1 MWWIELNYGFY
12 LQYPAYF
19 PRISL
24 WIVDKYSSISFWQ
37 RPVTEFY
44 GKKALNI
51 IIFLSPPLVVI
62 LFCLFLNH
70 IVFTYWL
77 VSICLYCRAFTPS
90 RGVVINVFLEVTIIR
105 LTNKNDVIVQIGY
118 FTAFWKENIH
128 GNKYVN
134 YNIKKKHEVYLIIWN
149 SYFNSCF
156 LFCFV
161 LLESSGTFGKT
172 PNAFIFSLNHFK
184 GLAPFVSKVKGD
196 KTGKAIH
203 DISRNGPTF
212 GQDLVIYLDAG
223 LVQHSKAVLGAY
235 YSVPASVKNNP
246 ATLMLTREQRFLPD
260 EVEVFHL
267 DPSMQDNTNWVQL
280 KAKRCI

>member
-1 MWWIELNYGFY
+1 MF
-12 LQYPAYF
+12 F
-19 PRISL
+19 
-24 WIVDKYSSISFWQ
+24 
-37 RPVTEFY
+37 
-44 GKKALNI
+44 
-51 IIFLSPPLVVI
+51 
-62 LFCLFLNH
+62 
-70 IVFTYWL
+70 VF
-77 VSICLYCRAFTPS
+77 
-90 RGVVINVFLEVTIIR
+90 
-105 LTNKNDVIVQIGY
+105 
-118 FTAFWKENIH
+118 
-128 GNKYVN
+128 
-134 YNIKKKHEVYLIIWN
+134 
-149 SYFNSCF
+149 
-156 LFCFV
+156 FCFV

-267 DPSMQDNTNWVQL
+267 DPSMQDKTN
-280 KAKRCI
+280 